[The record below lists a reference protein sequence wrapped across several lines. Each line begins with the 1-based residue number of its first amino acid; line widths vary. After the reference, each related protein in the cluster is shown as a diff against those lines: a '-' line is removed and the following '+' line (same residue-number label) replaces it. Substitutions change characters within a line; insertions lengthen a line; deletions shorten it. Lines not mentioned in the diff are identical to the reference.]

1 MAEWIA
7 LDRLLLEARP
17 QRSVGLCDG
26 EVIDH
31 AGFRQREIGRAHV

>member
-26 EVIDH
+26 DMVDH
-31 AGFRQREIGRAHV
+31 ACFR